1 MAAIAAKSIKKNQQ
15 EKDKLKETLA
25 KQQLE
30 ANQLQQEGGLVKR
43 RVGSAKRPTITE
55 QVYRQ
60 EAVNVLQQKNSKP
73 SIFLY
78 LHTLYTS
85 TNPLLMIFR
94 C

>member
-60 EAVNVLQQKNSKP
+60 EAVNVLQLKKKFKAIHF
-73 SIFLY
+73 SI
-78 LHTLYTS
+78 HTSYTS
-85 TNPLLMIFR
+85 TNPNL
-94 C
+94 

>member
-60 EAVNVLQQKNSKP
+60 EAVNVLQQKIQSHP
-73 SIFLY
+73 FFYTYTLCIPQPTPY
-78 LHTLYTS
+78 L
-85 TNPLLMIFR
+85 
-94 C
+94 